1 MRTDPACPTPEPVTG
16 VRGKGLMLAVEF
28 DEKERRDEAIE
39 VALARGLLTL
49 GCGRRA
55 LRILPPLDVSAR
67 EIDLGIDLLLDTL
80 VQP

>member
-1 MRTDPACPTPEPVTG
+1 MRTDPACLTPEPVTG

-49 GCGRRA
+49 GCGEKGSKNLTAARRQC
-55 LRILPPLDVSAR
+55 S
-67 EIDLGIDLLLDTL
+67 
-80 VQP
+80 

>member
-1 MRTDPACPTPEPVTG
+1 MRTDPACPTPEPVTD

-49 GCGRRA
+49 GCGKKGSKNLTAARRQC
-55 LRILPPLDVSAR
+55 S
-67 EIDLGIDLLLDTL
+67 
-80 VQP
+80 